1 MVGSRNILSRKIW
14 RKGKLESNRNCK
26 CLGLGGQLSPRT
38 SSVEHGRSRLEV
50 REEKRGPERNGQPL
64 QSKSV
69 SFDLTPGYSP
79 GDPGYET
86 DDSESTISTDSHHSH
101 NDDDDHHHHRHH
113 HTHHHGQHHSSL
125 PRPPSTSKH
134 GTTAGGG
141 SSSHGYSN
149 NRHPEN
155 HHFHGDRGSVSDSDS
170 TIDLPDRFDSQG
182 RLLPQRGDDPL
193 AGHFDDLL
201 RGISHVLF

>member
-1 MVGSRNILSRKIW
+1 M
-14 RKGKLESNRNCK
+14 
-26 CLGLGGQLSPRT
+26 
-38 SSVEHGRSRLEV
+38 
-50 REEKRGPERNGQPL
+50 REEKRGPEPNGQSL

-69 SFDLTPGYSP
+69 SFDLTPEYSP

-101 NDDDDHHHHRHH
+101 NDDDHHH
-113 HTHHHGQHHSSL
+113 HTHHHGQHHSSSL

-134 GTTAGGG
+134 GTTTGGG

-149 NRHPEN
+149 NQHSEN
-155 HHFHGDRGSVSDSDS
+155 HHFYGDKGSVSESDS

-182 RLLPQRGDDPL
+182 RLLPQREDDPL
-193 AGHFDDLL
+193 AGHFKDLL